1 MSDERFWQLRANCTA
16 CQQITPGPCNVI
28 QYKHKYN
35 TNTTRERK
43 QHTEEYLFPPD
54 TQHGGYTA
62 ANMLGAT
69 PPVYAAHCRAPKG
82 ANLDDSWKQQ

>member
-1 MSDERFWQLRANCTA
+1 MDTVLYRSGPPDPL
-16 CQQITPGPCNVI
+16 GPCNEI
-28 QYKHKYN
+28 QYNVNKTIQYN
-35 TNTTRERK
+35 
-43 QHTEEYLFPPD
+43 LFPPD

-82 ANLDDSWKQQ
+82 ANLDDSWKRQ